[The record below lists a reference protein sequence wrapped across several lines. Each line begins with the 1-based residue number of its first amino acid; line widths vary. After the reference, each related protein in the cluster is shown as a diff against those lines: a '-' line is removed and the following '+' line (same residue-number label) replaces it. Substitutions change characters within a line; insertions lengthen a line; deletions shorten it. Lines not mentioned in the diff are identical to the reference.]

1 MNTLGKRV
9 FKPNTFQQLIIEHFM
24 VNQFSLRCLFSGGIF
39 LLCIQ
44 NENSNFEF
52 SVHGYLAIE
61 GKGKS
66 M

>member
-1 MNTLGKRV
+1 
-9 FKPNTFQQLIIEHFM
+9 M
-24 VNQFSLRCLFSGGIF
+24 VNQFSLRCLFSGGKF

-44 NENSNFEF
+44 NENSAFEF
-52 SVHGYLAIE
+52 SVQGYLAIE